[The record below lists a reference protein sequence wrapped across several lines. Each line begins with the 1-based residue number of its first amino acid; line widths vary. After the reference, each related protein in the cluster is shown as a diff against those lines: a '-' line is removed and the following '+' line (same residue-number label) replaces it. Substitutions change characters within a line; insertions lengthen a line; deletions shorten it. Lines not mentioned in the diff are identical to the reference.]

1 MSATPCETP
10 RRTPR
15 ETPEE
20 TPPPLVRRVGNRVA
34 RVEWRSPCDR
44 VVAAASR
51 VRVED
56 EADAGVGHAEEGV
69 AQAIGGEDVGRREE
83 EGFRDPP
90 HGGVEAREVVMRP
103 HGALDVELGGEEAPS
118 ALGLGVP
125 GLEL

>member
-1 MSATPCETP
+1 
-10 RRTPR
+10 
-15 ETPEE
+15 
-20 TPPPLVRRVGNRVA
+20 V
-34 RVEWRSPCDR
+34 RVEWRGRCDR

-125 GLEL
+125 GLDLRLQLARHDLLWLEEGALLLGVCGERGVGRT